1 MNDLRLRIVAGDHIA
16 TDGLSDIEV
25 ACLPDDYT
33 VPPLDLIDCNTEANA
48 RRIVACVNYCKGL
61 PTEGVITATALGKT
75 AEVSLHQLADAITQR
90 DQLLAALERM
100 VAIHDEPSGFAG
112 KYGKALDAA
121 IDAQAVKIDAA
132 LESARAAIAAVKGG
146 AA

>member
-1 MNDLRLRIVAGDHIA
+1 MNDSSKQASVEHTPEPWAHRNGRIYQADRDVLTIANIARASDGDY
-16 TDGLSDIEV
+16 S
-25 ACLPDDYT
+25 
-33 VPPLDLIDCNTEANA
+33 EANA
-48 RRIVACVNYCKGL
+48 RRIVACVNACAGV
-61 PTEGVITATALGKT
+61 PTELLEEYPAPFSEMRA
-75 AEVSLHQLADAITQR
+75 QR